1 MNLAEL
7 GKIFKENELIYYEV
21 FPKERKIVLTFDNGH
36 ILCIEVGGH
45 PGINYEWD
53 EGVVVKMDNNLI
65 ART

>member
-7 GKIFKENELIYYEV
+7 RKIFKENELIHYQV
-21 FPKERKIVLTFDNGH
+21 FPKERKIVLTFDSDH
-36 ILCIEVGGH
+36 VLCIEIVGH

-53 EGVVVKMDNNLI
+53 ESVVVKMDNNLI